1 MDSNFKLALITWL
14 IPFLFFLPPFIQ
26 SISGSEKI
34 IHERRIP
41 NEFWRRSDH
50 LLQSQKDKTVLPF
63 RFGLKQ
69 SNIDHLYDELMKV
82 SSPDSPYY
90 SDHWDSEKVSRFFS
104 PSNETITGVLKW
116 LKEEGKSFKKIEL
129 SKSRAWVYVHMT
141 IGQAEKLLDTKF
153 YKYIHSDDHTTQLAC
168 EQYKI
173 PGHLSSHIDL
183 VLPSVHFDTVP
194 VTNKYSSMTENEVS
208 NSLQNHKKKRSQSW
222 PTARHVGYPSS
233 GNIPKHSN
241 ILNHNQ
247 LAKSRSGVS
256 NCGNVI
262 TPDCLSD
269 VLLVFFRALYKF
281 GSYKIKHPQNNSL
294 AIVEFT
300 PQSVLY
306 SDLDHFFSNF
316 SPQAKGSRP
325 NLVAIDGGIVDQ
337 EDQDFGLNGESN
349 LDLQYSMPFVH
360 PLNVSLYQ
368 IGDTNMGGSFN
379 NFLDALD
386 SSYCEGKLDPLQDG
400 VYPNP
405 RGYNHRDCGTV
416 KPAHIISISY
426 GMNEADAT
434 KAYLTR
440 QCNEYGKLGLMG
452 VTFIFS
458 SGDNGVAGN
467 RGICLNRD
475 GTQSENG
482 PLFNPSFP
490 GTCPYVTSIGAT
502 QLPTGKTVK
511 DPEIACYTRIHSGGG
526 FSNLFKLPK
535 YQSRAVKT
543 YFKTHPPPYNQS
555 TFNSSR
561 CTRGFPD
568 ISANGAN
575 YVVAVVGRFGLVY
588 GTSASAPVVA
598 SILTMINDA
607 RIARGKK
614 TIGFINP
621 TLYSTS
627 FQKAFNDITNG
638 TNPGCGT
645 DGFSA
650 VPGWDPVTGLGT
662 LDFSKLL
669 PLWTKLR

>member
-1 MDSNFKLALITWL
+1 MVNKSKLAILNWVF
-14 IPFLFFLPPFIQ
+14 PFLFNLPNFIQ
-26 SISGSEKI
+26 TLSVSEKI
-34 IHERRIP
+34 THDRRIP
-41 NEFWRRSDH
+41 NALWKRTDH
-50 LLQSQKDKTVLPF
+50 LLQSQKEKTVLRF

-69 SNIDHLYDELMKV
+69 SNIDNLYDELMRV
-82 SSPDSPYY
+82 SSPESPHYA
-90 SDHWDSEKVSRFFS
+90 DHWDSDKVSRFFS
-104 PSNETITGVLKW
+104 PSNETIGEVLKW
-116 LKEEGKSFKKIEL
+116 LKKEDKGFKKVEL
-129 SKSRAWVYVHMT
+129 SRSRAWVHVHMS
-141 IGQAEKLLDTKF
+141 IDQAEKLLDTKF
-153 YKYIHSDDHTTQLAC
+153 YKYIHTDDHTTHLAC

-173 PGHLSSHIDL
+173 PGHLSSHIDI

-194 VTNKYSSMTENEVS
+194 VTNKYSSMNDNQAS
-208 NSLQNHKKKRSQSW
+208 NSLQNDRKMSQSW
-222 PTARHVGYPSS
+222 PTARHVGYPNS
-233 GNIPKHSN
+233 GNIPKHST
-241 ILNHNQ
+241 ILNHHQ
-247 LAKSRSGVS
+247 LERVRRGVS

-262 TPDCLSD
+262 TLDCLNEVS
-269 VLLVFFRALYKF
+269 LEFLRALYKF
-281 GSYKIKHPQNNSL
+281 GRYKIKHPQNNSL

-325 NLVAIDGGIVDQ
+325 SLVPIDGGIVDQ

-368 IGDTNMGGSFN
+368 IGDTDMGGSFN

-386 SSYCEGKLDPLQDG
+386 SSYCEGHLDPLQDG

-416 KPAHIISISY
+416 KPANIISISY

-434 KAYLTR
+434 HAYLTR

-502 QLPTGKTVK
+502 QLPAGKTVN
-511 DPEIACYTRIHSGGG
+511 DSEAACYTRIRSGGG
-526 FSNLFKLPK
+526 FSNLFKLPQ
-535 YQSRAVKT
+535 YQSRVMKT
-543 YFKTHPPPYNQS
+543 YFKRHPPPYNHN
-555 TFNSSR
+555 TFNASR
-561 CTRGFPD
+561 STRGFPD

-607 RIARGKK
+607 RMARGKK

-621 TLYSTS
+621 TLYSAR
-627 FQKAFNDITNG
+627 FQEAFNDITNG
-638 TNPGCGT
+638 SNPGCGT

>member
-1 MDSNFKLALITWL
+1 MAWVL
-14 IPFLFFLPPFIQ
+14 PFLFFLPKFIQ
-26 SISGSEKI
+26 TISVSDKI
-34 IHERRIP
+34 IHDRRVP
-41 NEFWRRSDH
+41 NALWKQTDH
-50 LLQSQKDKTVLPF
+50 LLQSQKEKTVLHF

-69 SNIDHLYDELMKV
+69 SNIDNLYDELMKV
-82 SSPDSPYY
+82 SSPDSPHYA
-90 SDHWDSEKVSRFFS
+90 DHWDADKVSRFFS
-104 PSNETITGVLKW
+104 PSNDTIDGVLKW
-116 LKEEGKSFKKIEL
+116 LNEEGKGFKKVEL
-129 SKSRAWVYVHMT
+129 SKSRAWVHVHMS
-141 IGQAEKLLDTKF
+141 IDQAERLLDTKF
-153 YKYIHSDDHTTQLAC
+153 YKYIHTDDNITHLAC

-173 PGHLSSHIDL
+173 PGHLSSHIDI
-183 VLPSVHFDTVP
+183 VLPSVHFDAVP
-194 VTNKYSSMTENEVS
+194 VTNKYSSKTNTQAYDS
-208 NSLQNHKKKRSQSW
+208 RQNHQKGSQSW
-222 PTARHVGYPSS
+222 SSGDSWGAPAVSPVSGAARHVGYPNS
-233 GNIPKHSN
+233 GNIPKHST
-241 ILNHNQ
+241 ILNHDQ
-247 LAKSRSGVS
+247 LESIRRGVA
-256 NCGNVI
+256 NCGNII
-262 TPDCLSD
+262 TLDCLK
-269 VLLVFFRALYKF
+269 ALYKF
-281 GSYKIKHPQNNSL
+281 GRYKIKHPRNNSL

-316 SPQAKGSRP
+316 SPHAQGSRP
-325 NLVAIDGGIVDQ
+325 SLVPMDGGIVDQ

-360 PLNVSLYQ
+360 PLIVSLYQ
-368 IGDTNMGGSFN
+368 IGDTDMGGSFN

-386 SSYCEGKLDPLQDG
+386 SSYCEGSLDPLQDG

-416 KPAHIISISY
+416 KPANIISTSY

-434 KAYLTR
+434 HAYLTR

-475 GTQSENG
+475 RSQSENG

-502 QLPTGKTVK
+502 QLPAGKTVN
-511 DPEIACYTRIHSGGG
+511 DPETACYTRIHSGGG

-543 YFKTHPPPYNQS
+543 YFKNHHPPYNRNK
-555 TFNSSR
+555 FNSSR
-561 CTRGFPD
+561 STRGFPD

-621 TLYSTS
+621 ALYSAR

-638 TNPGCGT
+638 SNPGCGT
-645 DGFSA
+645 EGFSA